1 VAALRRIMREGN
13 DAPAMNWTLPQ
24 EKGKTAKHP

>member
-1 VAALRRIMREGN
+1 MREGN